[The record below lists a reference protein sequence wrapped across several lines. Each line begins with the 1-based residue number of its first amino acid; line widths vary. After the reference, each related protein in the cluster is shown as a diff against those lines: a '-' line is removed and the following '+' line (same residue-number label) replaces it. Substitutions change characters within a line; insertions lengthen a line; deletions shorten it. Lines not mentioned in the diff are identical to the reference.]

1 MMKLEK
7 IYVHS
12 HWGKDG
18 EYHGSVTFAGED
30 GKVELK
36 LTPKHIDTILDLMA
50 DALVSSAKEV
60 ASNLTT
66 EAIATVKSLAKK
78 TEH

>member
-7 IYVHS
+7 IYIRKPWS
-12 HWGKDG
+12 KGDG
-18 EYHGSVTFAGED
+18 YTGTVSFEGED
-30 GKVELK
+30 GTVELK